1 MQSNTKALQIPEQS
15 EMLKNQNMWFR
26 LWAMISQRER
36 ASAVTL
42 AAVISD
48 PAPGRHWAMSA
59 TSVVVMTGSWG
70 FSWHQVGGSQSCCS
84 APRTDAH
91 IG

>member
-1 MQSNTKALQIPEQS
+1 MQSNTKALPIPERS
-15 EMLKNQNMWFR
+15 EMLINQNMWFH

-48 PAPGRHWAMSA
+48 PAPRRHWAMSA

-70 FSWHQVGGSQSCCS
+70 FSWHLLLSTQDGCPQ
-84 APRTDAH
+84 RMTWL
-91 IG
+91 